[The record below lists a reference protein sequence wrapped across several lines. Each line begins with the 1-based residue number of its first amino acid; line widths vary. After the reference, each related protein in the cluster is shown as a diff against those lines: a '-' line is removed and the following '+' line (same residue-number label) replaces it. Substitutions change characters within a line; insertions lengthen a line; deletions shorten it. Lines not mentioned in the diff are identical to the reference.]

1 MNIIIHRVLARLQQ
15 RLQEL
20 ACCLPKLCAVTLGKV
35 DGNKLLS
42 VVLEGLKN
50 SPQFKMPFLKRG
62 AFLTSILENKD
73 SMDTLRRLVCLFA
86 EEYSQLF
93 LELFRPSRTTDN
105 NLLPSTFPSDR
116 ALPRT
121 VLVSNKPV
129 LVAVVVAL
137 LTRGV

>member
-1 MNIIIHRVLARLQQ
+1 MHGNARS
-15 RLQEL
+15 
-20 ACCLPKLCAVTLGKV
+20 LGKV

-62 AFLTSILENKD
+62 AFLTGILENKDSISD

-93 LELFRPSRTTDN
+93 LEFFRPSRTIDN
-105 NLLPSTFPSDR
+105 NLLPSTFSSDR

-129 LVAVVVAL
+129 LVAL

>member
-1 MNIIIHRVLARLQQ
+1 MHGNARS
-15 RLQEL
+15 
-20 ACCLPKLCAVTLGKV
+20 LGKV

-62 AFLTSILENKD
+62 AFLTGILENKDSISD

-93 LELFRPSRTTDN
+93 LEFFRPSRTIDN
-105 NLLPSTFPSDR
+105 NLI
-116 ALPRT
+116 
-121 VLVSNKPV
+121 
-129 LVAVVVAL
+129 VAVDFFKRSRVTAHSFGKQQASSCSL
-137 LTRGV
+137 ANTRCIIIFTTTNTYLHVNLKMRFITY